1 MNDSK
6 YRPLT
11 WSGQDGIGISVK
23 TGAKNLNKHISLK
36 TERSAFPL
44 LLSKYLPVEG
54 EGALG

>member
-36 TERSAFPL
+36 TEQPPL